1 MNNYK
6 QNEELFLDVLNSI
19 KSQSKITQRS
29 LAEKLNV
36 SLGSINYCLKALIG
50 KGFIK
55 AENFKNSKN
64 KLSYMYFLTPKG
76 LVEKLN
82 LTKKFLLFKK
92 NEYLQIQKDI
102 KKLENDLLDFERDE

>member
-6 QNEELFLDVLNSI
+6 QNDELSLDVLNSI

-36 SLGSINYCLKALIG
+36 SLGSINYCLKALVE

-55 AENFKNSKN
+55 AENFKNTKN
-64 KLSYMYFLTPKG
+64 KISYTYFLTPKG
-76 LVEKLN
+76 LIEKLN

-102 KKLENDLLDFERDE
+102 KKLENDLLDFKRND